1 MPVSCGKM
9 ITEADIQRLE
19 KTYCICLPEDY
30 KTFLLLNNGFVVKSP
45 DYCNL
50 AYGGVDEGAIAFN
63 ALFGMQTKNDYY
75 DVIYNNDELLSEL
88 DFIDSKLIIGDD
100 PGGNYYLILNG
111 ERQQGIFYWDRT
123 HLHAE
128 DILQQFEIP
137 EQNECGNLYRLSDTF
152 TQFYQSVIDNTL
164 AQGMQVTRDL

>member
-1 MPVSCGKM
+1 
-9 ITEADIQRLE
+9 
-19 KTYCICLPEDY
+19 
-30 KTFLLLNNGFVVKSP
+30 
-45 DYCNL
+45 
-50 AYGGVDEGAIAFN
+50 
-63 ALFGMQTKNDYY
+63 
-75 DVIYNNDELLSEL
+75 EL

-100 PGGNYYLILNG
+100 PGGNYYLMLNG

-137 EQNECGNLYRLSDTF
+137 EQNECGNLYRLNDTF

>member
-1 MPVSCGKM
+1 
-9 ITEADIQRLE
+9 
-19 KTYCICLPEDY
+19 
-30 KTFLLLNNGFVVKSP
+30 
-45 DYCNL
+45 
-50 AYGGVDEGAIAFN
+50 
-63 ALFGMQTKNDYY
+63 MQTKNDYY

-100 PGGNYYLILNG
+100 PGGNYYLMLNG

-137 EQNECGNLYRLSDTF
+137 EQNECGNLYRLNDTF